1 MNKKKAN
8 KSLPDIELPQAHRND
23 LRGKQSVRATFKLSE
38 DAIKTLSIV
47 ATHLGIKQK
56 SLFDH
61 LIEDIQSLKSI
72 ARECQIHNIESQ
84 FRVQKTYVLS
94 RRTLSS
100 LDETSKSFNAPRDIL
115 VEYSIKR
122 LIPIISKERKR
133 HELRKQA
140 LKEFEEYLGTGEQ
153 IMKKLNESLG
163 TEDPV
168 YTKFEKAVEGVKNA
182 FHFINEF
189 IEKGKS
195 IEDF

>member
-1 MNKKKAN
+1 MNEKN
-8 KSLPDIELPQAHRND
+8 DNEFTSGIDLPKTSRAD

-38 DAIKTLSIV
+38 NAIKALSIV

-72 ARECQIHNIESQ
+72 ARECQRQNSESQ

-133 HELRKQA
+133 HETRKKA
-140 LKEFEEYLGTGEQ
+140 LKDINDYLKNGEH
-153 IMKKLNESLG
+153 ILEKLDKSLG
-163 TEDPV
+163 KEDPV
-168 YTKFEKAVEGVKNA
+168 FIRFEKSMEGVRSA
-182 FHFINEF
+182 FHFINDY